1 MNNRVRS
8 RVNSLIVVMTVIV
21 FALSLI
27 ATAFFAFPDRV
38 SALAD
43 PSSAT
48 QIGGGAELYDRDS
61 GDFNGDVVSDLV
73 DKLFGYK
80 DPVEYIK
87 TNGAGD
93 WETYGKN
100 SPSALAGEQYYVV
113 PASTINSR
121 ISDETKRD
129 NGFVITLGGLEWMVA
144 SLTLADTDKGKD
156 NVIATLYLANSQ
168 GKGQYYPSHTD
179 AKGIN
184 SYSRSIIRNNVLL
197 NKDNTTWNMFS
208 QGGADSFAEK
218 YLVQPKNIKYQQT
231 ETILGRQDG
240 WNNCPNDALSDLPSG
255 WHNKFVSNPYKPMD
269 EFDGHRYD
277 EWGSDY
283 IWLPSITETGASNVA
298 ATSSIW
304 NLSDVQRGYN
314 SSESVLSWLRSGS
327 YYYYLDAWNLQ
338 VSGANSSNYVYNTN
352 GVRPALHLN
361 LSAIGLNFSINNPED
376 VTTTYNGESQ
386 TLRSLTATDAKAVSW
401 YSKKWYEHTN
411 EYIEVTYPETSVKNI
426 GEYWVSVELQQKWF
440 DDVRAEVEA
449 DATANGW
456 TEEQKNDAYELRKPK
471 FIGEADVSDPEHME
485 SDTVRWFKIIVK
497 PKELTLTNPSYNAST
512 GVFTPATFAN
522 ESEIYADRPVIATRF
537 TGTAENGTKFDQIDV
552 VPNRR
557 GTYTAKAVFIKSAD
571 DKTEY
576 YGNYVIKDADNM
588 TCTVTINRG
597 RLPIV
602 GVAESSKPYVGKEQ
616 SFALSSYSSDWAN
629 YAELTLPDG
638 VTLSGNDTDGWS
650 LSAREAGSY
659 DIIANIKSSERT
671 DWCWNTGDFSKEDL
685 TSKTFTITVT
695 RKTLI
700 VDFTS
705 TSGGFLLQAG
715 SDVKFGAEGNNVI
728 DGDDVKLTLEYVNSA
743 NAGVRIPVTGDKL
756 DASAFSPSTYYL
768 IATLKDDA
776 AEDNK
781 NYSLEGGEARQE
793 FTVSAKN
800 VVIDS
805 VNWQY
810 SQNNGVPTP
819 IASGAG
825 LTQGSPF
832 AVTYNGSAYVFAIS
846 TSNLASQGVKI
857 DASYGSNG
865 YTNGSQTDATANA
878 VAITVRIMPL
888 DDAYAFNDENGKPL
902 AQQYK
907 DFTIYIKV
915 DKADVDFS
923 NVKWSADELEYN
935 AVNQSVSIES
945 GLPSFLSASYNTGA
959 TGRDV
964 GEYTAEVSA
973 LTVTNQEIAK
983 NYNVPTNSQIQ
994 ASEYLKHKWNIIK
1007 KRITVT
1013 WINNDQTGENGTVI
1027 LVPTVSD
1034 NSTGALVYT
1043 YYNADKTVEMT
1054 LADIFADYDA
1064 TVQKDYYVCVRLR
1077 ASGGSYNA
1085 TNCVLIEG
1093 GEEVTESYQGF
1104 KAGDQKNPVRVGLV
1118 KNITTYN
1125 KSAQPVEIEF
1135 EGGNLT
1141 LNDFVITYKNADGT
1155 PLSGAPTNAGNYK
1168 VVITL
1173 DNGREGEYAIVG
1185 ECEFDYTIEKA
1196 SYDISSLKWVD
1207 TENGNAEYTDSYVW
1221 AYGVSH
1227 TLSLVGSEG
1236 IEGLTI
1242 GYSADTEANL
1252 TGENAGEYKVIV
1264 EFSVIDSANWNTP
1277 ENIEFVWNITP
1288 YTPDLSGVTW
1298 NYNTESPFV
1307 FGIENGKANEYGVYL
1322 VGLPEGLEELVIYGE
1337 DTGRYSDAGS
1347 HITTFAIDEDS
1358 ELRGNFGELVFGSG
1372 LDTRLVWEIKSLT
1385 VEKPEQKQNK
1395 VFRPEGYTFSEITNL
1410 PSDWE
1415 QYFEVT
1421 VLDAADNNIA
1431 SENGTWKFLNVDQY
1445 RIQMRFKTGMNT
1457 ANGGTT
1463 DNVKWSDNGRGAYQ
1477 VTLKV
1482 ERLIFD
1488 VNGWIDGTEN
1498 MRATLDSDSVSEIEK
1513 YFDYVIYKR
1522 EGGENV
1528 GDALAG
1534 NATLEYDT
1542 DYIIYLRLK
1551 SEYVG
1556 NVAVNYN
1563 GDTVEETAPY
1573 AFKTEADPLTNPP
1586 EYFYRKPVGN
1596 ELTVSYEYTGEV
1608 INFEFGDWFV
1618 EDKMQVISGEMFG
1631 TEFGEYVVRVGFKR
1645 GSLSAWAPEDAP
1657 RPDTSPVTVT
1667 FVITNKMVAVP
1678 TGGTLEYS
1686 GEEQTF
1692 VPEGFDGTLITVVSG
1707 DKGTSVGEYTLE
1719 IALKDPANTVW
1730 EDGATGNKKIVW
1742 NITAKKVSLP
1752 TASGTL
1758 EYNGKEQAVTLDGF
1772 DDTLITIV
1780 SGDKGI
1786 SAGEYSLVIALKD
1799 SANTVWEDG
1808 TTDNKTIVWN
1818 IAPRVLKR
1826 PTVKE
1831 ELRYNGTE
1839 IDITKALNDF
1849 ISSEMT
1855 ITGDVKGKNAGEY
1868 TATVTLKNPTDNVW
1882 ASEESEVA
1890 LSGGIEITLVW
1901 TIGKAQILPSWK
1913 DGDIPSLDTPTEFFG
1928 LIEFEYTYYDEDG
1941 KTVSKSKLKDGE
1953 TYQVVAKIK
1962 SAYANNFEFI
1972 TASGDVSPTPT
1983 ASMPYAFEAVVEGD
1997 NDNNNDNN
2005 NNNNGTNQGTI
2016 VAGSSMPE
2024 YMWIVIAV
2032 MSFNAMLLTVIIVV
2046 LLVRKEKNGSY
2057 PPMPPYPYY
2066 YPPYGRNNDDD
2077 EYEDD
2082 DEDDED
2088 EIDESG
2094 KEGGSSPSD
2103 REPKGS
2109 DDKEDARGRDE
2120 IAATNSES
2128 GRYVPDGAVVIAEGQ
2143 LANRDEARRLEDDG
2157 SFYAF
2162 EKRDGE
2168 SVMTVADGAVVING
2182 SERLDI
2188 QDAILL
2194 LSDDQRRY
2202 IFGLRD
2208 YAIEKSGE
2216 KASFAKYHLTVGKGT
2231 KQVVKLSVKDGE
2243 VMAYFRI
2250 EDERLRKLRM
2260 NAKENDAE
2268 IKIKETEIAV
2278 DGESAY
2284 EMAKDLIDLRITQ
2297 IEENLEYRKQQLK
2310 EKRRARRELD
2320 KLADSESGETN
2331 VSQDDANIGDADGD
2345 VL

>member
-8 RVNSLIVVMTVIV
+8 RVNNLIVVMTVIV

-27 ATAFFAFPDRV
+27 ATAFFAFPEDV

-48 QIGGGAELYDRDS
+48 LIGGGAELYDRDS
-61 GDFNGDVVSDLV
+61 GEFNDDVKDDLV
-73 DKLFGYK
+73 DKLFGK
-80 DPVEYIK
+80 ANPVQYIK
-87 TNGAGD
+87 SNGATD

-113 PASTINSR
+113 PASTINSK
-121 ISDETKRD
+121 IADETKRD

-144 SLTLADTDKGKD
+144 SLTLADTEQRND
-156 NVIATLYLANSQ
+156 NVIVTLFLANNQ
-168 GKGQYYPSHTD
+168 GTSRYYSNTAEIKGNN
-179 AKGIN
+179 A
-184 SYSRSIIRNNVLL
+184 YSRSIIRNNVLL
-197 NKDNTTWNMFS
+197 DKDNATWNMFS

-231 ETILGRQDG
+231 ETIVGRQDDFR
-240 WNNCPNDALSDLPSG
+240 NCPNDALSDLSSG
-255 WHNKFVSNPYKPMD
+255 WHSHLESDPYKPDD

-277 EWGSDY
+277 EWGNDY
-283 IWLPSITETGASNVA
+283 IWLPSITETGASDAA

-304 NLSDVQRGYN
+304 NLSNAQRGHN
-314 SSESVLSWLRSGS
+314 SSGANYSWLRSG
-327 YYYYLDAWNLQ
+327 YYYYRCNALYMQA
-338 VSGANSSNYVYNTN
+338 SGAYFGNYVYNTN

-376 VTTTYNGESQ
+376 VNTTYNGESQ

-426 GEYWVSVELQQKWF
+426 GEYWVSVELQQNWF

-659 DIIANIKSSERT
+659 DIIANIKASERT

-728 DGDDVKLTLEYVNSA
+728 EGDDVKLTLEYVNSA

-776 AEDNK
+776 AKDNK

-865 YTNGSQTDATANA
+865 YTNGSQTNATANA

-1013 WINNDQTGENGTVI
+1013 WINKDQTGENGTVI
-1027 LVPTVSD
+1027 FVPTVSD

-1064 TVQKDYYVCVRLR
+1064 TVQKDYYVCVRLK

-1118 KNITTYN
+1118 TNTTTYN
-1125 KSAQPVEIEF
+1125 KSAQAVEIEF

-1227 TLSLVGSEG
+1227 TLSLIGSEG

-1307 FGIENGKANEYGVYL
+1307 FGIENSKAKEYGVYL

-1347 HITTFAIDEDS
+1347 HITTFEIDEDS
-1358 ELRGNFGELVFGSG
+1358 EMRGNFGELVFGSG

-1431 SENGTWKFLNVDQY
+1431 PENGTWKFLNVDQY

-1618 EDKMQVISGEMFG
+1618 PDKMQVISGEMFG

-1657 RPDTSPVTVT
+1657 RPDTSPVTIT

-1786 SAGEYSLVIALKD
+1786 SAGEYSLVVALKD

-1808 TTDNKTIVWN
+1808 TTADKTIVWN

-1997 NDNNNDNN
+1997 NDNNNN
-2005 NNNNGTNQGTI
+2005 NNNNGTSQGTI

-2032 MSFNAMLLTVIIVV
+2032 FICGMLFNAMLLTVIIVV
-2046 LLVRKEKNGSY
+2046 LLSRKEKNGSY

-2066 YPPYGRNNDDD
+2066 YPPYGRNNDED

-2088 EIDESG
+2088 DEPQYSG
-2094 KEGGSSPSD
+2094 REGGSSYSE
-2103 REPKGS
+2103 REPKEN
-2109 DDKEDARGRDE
+2109 DDKEDARRGDE
-2120 IAATNSES
+2120 IAAADSES
-2128 GRYVPDGAVVIAEGQ
+2128 MRYVPDGAVVIAEGQ
-2143 LANRDEARRLEDDG
+2143 IVNKNEARRLEDEG

-2162 EKRDGE
+2162 EKREGE
-2168 SVMTVADGAVVING
+2168 SVMTVADGAVVITG
-2182 SERLDI
+2182 SERLDV
-2188 QDAILL
+2188 QEAILL
-2194 LSDDQRRY
+2194 LSDDQKMY

-2243 VMAYFRI
+2243 VVAYFRI

-2278 DGESAY
+2278 GERRGDKDQGDRDSRRRRSGVRDGKGSH
-2284 EMAKDLIDLRITQ
+2284 
-2297 IEENLEYRKQQLK
+2297 
-2310 EKRRARRELD
+2310 
-2320 KLADSESGETN
+2320 
-2331 VSQDDANIGDADGD
+2331 
-2345 VL
+2345 

>member
-8 RVNSLIVVMTVIV
+8 RVNNLIVVMTVIV

-27 ATAFFAFPDRV
+27 ATAFFAFPEDV

-48 QIGGGAELYDRDS
+48 QIGGGAELYDRDR
-61 GDFNGDVVSDLV
+61 GNFNGDVVSDLV
-73 DKLFGYK
+73 EKLFGDD
-80 DPVEYIK
+80 DPVQYIK
-87 TNGAGD
+87 ANGTAD

-113 PASTINSR
+113 PATTINSR
-121 ISDETKRD
+121 IEDEAKKD
-129 NGFVITLGGLEWMVA
+129 KGFVITLGGLEWMVA
-144 SLTLADTDKGKD
+144 SLTIADTDQRNN
-156 NVIATLYLANSQ
+156 NVIATLYLANNQ
-168 GKGQYYPSHTD
+168 GTSQYYSDSNNT
-179 AKGIN
+179 KGNN

-197 NKDNTTWNMFS
+197 DKDNTTWNMFS

-218 YLVQPKNIKYQQT
+218 YLVRPKNIMYQQT
-231 ETILGRQDG
+231 ETLSERHVNKS
-240 WNNCPNDALSDLPSG
+240 WKHAPNDALSDLPSG
-255 WHNKFVSNPYKPMD
+255 WHTNLASNPYKPTD

-277 EWGSDY
+277 EWGNDY

-304 NLSDVQRGYN
+304 NLSDAQRGHN
-314 SSESVLSWLRSGS
+314 SSEAGLSWLRSGLYS
-327 YYYYLDAWNLQ
+327 NYQGSMNITE
-338 VSGANSSNYVYNTN
+338 SGAYDLVHGYLNEIN
-352 GVRPALHLN
+352 GVRPAIHLN
-361 LSAIGLNFSINNPED
+361 LSAIGLGTTLKNPED

-386 TLRSLTATDAKAVSW
+386 TLSSIAATDAKDVGW
-401 YSKKWYEHTN
+401 YNKKWYEHTN
-411 EYIEVTYPETSVKNI
+411 GYIKVTYTKSSTINA
-426 GEYWVSVELQQKWF
+426 GEYWGKVELQQKWF
-440 DDVRAEVEA
+440 DDIMAEVEA
-449 DATANGW
+449 EATANGW
-456 TEEQKNDAYELRKPK
+456 TDEQKAAEYELRKPK
-471 FIGEADVSDPEHME
+471 INGNPDTSDKEHVE
-485 SDTVRWFKIIVK
+485 SETVRWFKMTIK
-497 PKELTLTNPSYNAST
+497 PKEITLTNPSYNAST
-512 GVFTPATFAN
+512 GVLTPAAFAD
-522 ESEIYADRPVIATRF
+522 ESELYTDKPVIATKY
-537 TGTAENGTKFDQIDV
+537 TGSASDGSSIDQIDMM
-552 VPNRR
+552 PTKR
-557 GTYTAKAVFIKSAD
+557 GTYTAKAIFVKSAT

-576 YGNYVIKDADNM
+576 YGNYVIKDADNI
-588 TCTVTINRG
+588 TCEFEINKG

-602 GVAESSKPYVGKEQ
+602 GVAESSRPYVGKEQ
-616 SFALSSYSSDWAN
+616 TFALSSYSSDWAN

-671 DWCWNTGDFSKEDL
+671 DWCWDTGDFSKEDL

-695 RKTLI
+695 KKTLI

-743 NAGVRIPVTGDKL
+743 NPSVRIPVTGDKL
-756 DASAFSPSTYYL
+756 DASKLSPSKYYL

-776 AEDNK
+776 AKDNK

-825 LTQGSPF
+825 LSQGSPF

-865 YTNGSQTDATANA
+865 YANGSQTNATANA

-935 AVNQSVSIES
+935 AVNQSVSIAS

-994 ASEYLKHKWNIIK
+994 ASEYLKHSWKIIK

-1013 WINNDQTGENGTVI
+1013 WTNGEQTGEDGTVI
-1027 LVPTVSD
+1027 FVPTVSD

-1054 LADIFADYDA
+1054 LADIFADYDE
-1064 TVQKDYYVCVRLR
+1064 TVQKDYYVCVRLKE
-1077 ASGGSYNA
+1077 SGGSYNA

-1104 KAGDQKNPVRVGLV
+1104 RAGDQKNPVRVGLV
-1118 KNITTYN
+1118 KNTTTYN

-1141 LNDFVITYKNADGT
+1141 LEDFVITYKNADGT

-1173 DNGREGEYAIVG
+1173 DKSLEGDYALVG

-1227 TLSLVGSEG
+1227 TLSLIGSEG

-1252 TGENAGEYKVIV
+1252 TGENAGEYRVVV

-1277 ENIEFVWNITP
+1277 DNIEFVWNITP

-1298 NYNTESPFV
+1298 NYNTDSPFV
-1307 FGIENGKANEYGVYL
+1307 FGIENGKAKEYGVHL
-1322 VGLPEGLEELVIYGE
+1322 VGLPEGLEELIIYGE

-1347 HITTFAIDEDS
+1347 HITTFAIDEES
-1358 ELRGNFGELVFGSG
+1358 EMRGNFGELVFGSG
-1372 LDTRLVWEIKSLT
+1372 LYTRLVWEIKSLT

-1395 VFRPEGYTFSEITNL
+1395 VFRSEGYTFSEITNL

-1431 SENGTWKFLNVDQY
+1431 SENGTWKFLSVDQY
-1445 RIQMRFKTGMNT
+1445 RIQMKFKTGMNT
-1457 ANGGTT
+1457 ANGGAT

-1477 VTLKV
+1477 VTLKL

-1542 DYIIYLRLK
+1542 DYVIYLKLK
-1551 SEYVG
+1551 SEYIG
-1556 NVAVNYN
+1556 NVAVNYD
-1563 GDTVEETAPY
+1563 GDTVEETEPY

-1618 EDKMQVISGEMFG
+1618 PDKMQVISGEMFG

-1657 RPDTSPVTVT
+1657 RPDTSPVTIT

-1692 VPEGFDGTLITVVSG
+1692 TPEGFDDTLITVVSG
-1707 DKGTSVGEYTLE
+1707 DKGINVGEYTLE

-1730 EDGATGNKKIVW
+1730 EDGTTDNKKIVW
-1742 NITAKKVSLP
+1742 NITAKKVSAP

-1758 EYNGKEQAVTLDGF
+1758 EYNGKEQTVTLDGF
-1772 DDTLITIV
+1772 DAIYMDIV
-1780 SGDKGI
+1780 SGDKGT

-1808 TTDNKTIVWN
+1808 TTANKTIVWN

-1831 ELRYNGTE
+1831 EIRYNGTE

-1855 ITGDVKGKNAGEY
+1855 VTGDVKGKNAGEY

-1913 DGDIPSLDTPTEFFG
+1913 EGDIPSLDTPSEFFG
-1928 LIEFEYTYYDEDG
+1928 LVEFEYTYYDESG
-1941 KTVSKSKLKDGE
+1941 NVVSKSKLKDGE
-1953 TYQVVAKIK
+1953 TYQVVAKLK
-1962 SAYANNFEFI
+1962 SAYVNNFEFI
-1972 TASGDVSPTPT
+1972 TATGDVSPTPT
-1983 ASMPYAFEAVVEGD
+1983 ASMPYNFEAVVEGD
-1997 NDNNNDNN
+1997 NDNNN
-2005 NNNNGTNQGTI
+2005 NNNGTDQGSVGMSDWMLT
-2016 VAGSSMPE
+2016 
-2024 YMWIVIAV
+2024 WLIVITC
-2032 MSFNAMLLTVIIVV
+2032 LIVV
-2046 LLVRKEKNGSY
+2046 ILLLIVGVFIGMILIAMKKSENNVVYSPY
-2057 PPMPPYPYY
+2057 PPFYP
-2066 YPPYGRNNDDD
+2066 NNGGGD
-2077 EYEDD
+2077 EYEDDDD

-2088 EIDESG
+2088 ETYRSGREGEASGRES
-2094 KEGGSSPSD
+2094 E
-2103 REPKGS
+2103 GS
-2109 DDKEDARGRDE
+2109 DDKEGARRNDE
-2120 IAATNSES
+2120 IVAAESES
-2128 GRYVPDGAVVIAEGQ
+2128 GRYVSDGAVVI
-2143 LANRDEARRLEDDG
+2143 
-2157 SFYAF
+2157 S
-2162 EKRDGE
+2162 
-2168 SVMTVADGAVVING
+2168 G

-2188 QDAILL
+2188 KDSILL
-2194 LSDDQRRY
+2194 LSDEEKRY

-2208 YAIEKSGE
+2208 YAIERSGE

-2278 DGESAY
+2278 DSESAY
-2284 EMAKDLIDLRITQ
+2284 EMAKDLIDLRVTQ
-2297 IEENLEYRKQQLK
+2297 IEENLEYRKQLLR
-2310 EKRRARRELD
+2310 EKRKAKREQEKNIDSFGVEDESVDSFDTD
-2320 KLADSESGETN
+2320 K
-2331 VSQDDANIGDADGD
+2331 
-2345 VL
+2345 

>member
-1 MNNRVRS
+1 MNNKLRS
-8 RVNSLIVVMTVIV
+8 RVNNLIVVMTVIV

-38 SALAD
+38 SALTD
-43 PSSAT
+43 TSSAT
-48 QIGGGAELYDRDS
+48 HIGGGAELYDRDS
-61 GDFNGDVVSDLV
+61 GDFDGNVMGDLV
-73 DKLFGYK
+73 EQLFG
-80 DPVEYIK
+80 DANPVEYIK
-87 TNGAGD
+87 TNGTDD
-93 WETYGKN
+93 WEKYGKN
-100 SPSALAGEQYYVV
+100 SPSPLANEQYYVV

-121 ISDETKRD
+121 IADETKRD
-129 NGFVITLGGLEWMVA
+129 NGFIITLGGLEWMVA
-144 SLTLADTDKGKD
+144 SLTLADTEARND
-156 NVIATLYLANSQ
+156 NVIVTLYLADSS
-168 GKGQYYPSHTD
+168 GKSSYNVDYSSTEIGNN
-179 AKGIN
+179 A
-184 SYSRSIIRNNVLL
+184 YSRSTIRNDVLL
-197 NKDNTTWNMFS
+197 DAGNATWNLFS
-208 QGGADSFAEK
+208 QGGADSFAEN
-218 YLVQPKNIKYQQT
+218 YLVQPKSIIYQQT
-231 ETILGRQDG
+231 ESIIIRYGDINTDHRLNEALGDFT
-240 WNNCPNDALSDLPSG
+240 SG
-255 WHNKFVSNPYKPMD
+255 WSSNNSGVKP
-269 EFDGHRYD
+269 ESVYGGHRYD
-277 EWGSDY
+277 EWGEDY
-283 IWLPSITETGASNVA
+283 IWLPSVSEVGGNNINTSTNLPMFYATNGIWGLSNKQRIHTGETGIQN
-298 ATSSIW
+298 
-304 NLSDVQRGYN
+304 GY
-314 SSESVLSWLRSGS
+314 EFTGSWLRSGITLVGGRNNFL
-327 YYYYLDAWNLQ
+327 YNDGRMAAND
-338 VSGANSSNYVYNTN
+338 VSSTL
-352 GVRPALHLN
+352 GVRPAIHLN
-361 LSAIGLNFSINNPED
+361 LSAIGLGAILKDPKD
-376 VTTTYNGESQ
+376 VNTTYNGSSQ
-386 TLRSLTATDAKAVSW
+386 TLSSIAATDAKAVSW
-401 YSKKWYEHTN
+401 YNKKWYEHAN
-411 EYIEVTYPETSVKNI
+411 EYIKVTYPESDRVNV
-426 GEYWVSVELQQKWF
+426 GEYWAKVELQQKWF
-440 DDVRAEVEA
+440 DDVRAEV
-449 DATANGW
+449 DAEGAEKGW
-456 TEEQKNDAYELRKPK
+456 TNEQKDAEYELRKPK
-471 FIGEADVSDPEHME
+471 LQGEADVSDPEHME
-485 SDTVRWFKIIVK
+485 SDTVRWFKIKVT

-512 GVFTPATFAN
+512 GVLTPAAFAD

-552 VPNRR
+552 APNMR
-557 GTYTAKAVFIKSAD
+557 GTYTAKAIFVKSES

-576 YGNYVIKDADNM
+576 YGNYVIKDADNI
-588 TCTVTINRG
+588 TCEVKINRG
-597 RLPIV
+597 RLSIV
-602 GVAESSKPYVGKEQ
+602 SVSENSKAYAGVQTFSLIG
-616 SFALSSYSSDWAN
+616 YSSEWAK
-629 YAELTLPDG
+629 YADLSLPEG
-638 VTLSGNDTDGWS
+638 VTLSGNDTDGWG
-650 LSAREAGSY
+650 LEVKDVGNYVISAV
-659 DIIANIKSSERT
+659 IKSDMKV
-671 DWCWNTGDFSKEDL
+671 DWCWNTSDL
-685 TSKTFTITVT
+685 TEEDTNSRTFTIAVT
-695 RKTLI
+695 KKTLM

-715 SDVKFGAEGNNVI
+715 SDVKFGAEGNNMI
-728 DGDDVKLTLEYVNSA
+728 DGDDVKLTLEYVDSA
-743 NAGVRIPVTGDKL
+743 NPSVRIPVTGDKL
-756 DASAFSPSTYYL
+756 DASALSPSTYYL

-776 AEDNK
+776 AKDNK

-825 LTQGSPF
+825 LSQGSPF
-832 AVTYNGSAYVFAIS
+832 AVTYNGSAYVFAIN

-865 YTNGSQTDATANA
+865 YTNGSQTNATTNT

-923 NVKWSADELEYN
+923 NVKWSADELEYK
-935 AVNQSVSIES
+935 AVNQSVSIAS
-945 GLPSFLSASYNTGA
+945 GLPSFLSALYTNGA
-959 TGRDV
+959 TGKDV
-964 GEYTAEVSA
+964 GEYTAAVST
-973 LTVTNQEIAK
+973 LTVTDQEAAK
-983 NYNVPTNSQIQ
+983 NYKVPNDSEIQ
-994 ASEYLKHKWNIIK
+994 SNEYLKHTWKITK
-1007 KRITVT
+1007 KRIEVK
-1013 WINNDQTGENGTVI
+1013 WDNDMQTDGNGNVI
-1027 LVPTVSD
+1027 FVPVVSD

-1043 YYNADKTVEMT
+1043 YYNSDKTVEMT
-1054 LADIFADYDA
+1054 LAEIFADYDS
-1064 TVQKDYYVCVRLR
+1064 TTLKSYFVCVRIKET
-1077 ASGGSYNA
+1077 GGSYNA

-1093 GEEVTESYQGF
+1093 GEEVEASFKGF
-1104 KAGDQKNPVRVGLV
+1104 QAGEQKNPVRVGLV
-1118 KNITTYN
+1118 TNTTTYN

-1141 LNDFVITYKNADGT
+1141 LEDFVITYKNADGT
-1155 PLSGAPTNAGNYK
+1155 PLSGAPTNAGKYK

-1173 DNGREGEYAIVG
+1173 DKSLEGDYALVG

-1227 TLSLVGSEG
+1227 TLSLIGSEG

-1252 TGENAGEYKVIV
+1252 TGENAGEYKVVV

-1277 ENIEFVWNITP
+1277 DNIEFVWNITP

-1298 NYNTESPFV
+1298 NYNTDSPFV
-1307 FGIENGKANEYGVYL
+1307 FGIENGKAKEYGVHL
-1322 VGLPEGLEELVIYGE
+1322 VGLPEGLEEIVIYGE

-1347 HITTFAIDEDS
+1347 HITTFAIDEES
-1358 ELRGNFGELVFGSG
+1358 EMRGNFGELVFGSG

-1421 VLDAADNNIA
+1421 VLDALDNNIA
-1431 SENGTWKFLNVDQY
+1431 SENGTWKFLSVDQY
-1445 RIQMRFKTGMNT
+1445 RIQMKFKTGMNT
-1457 ANGGTT
+1457 ANGGST

-1477 VTLKV
+1477 VTLKL

-1542 DYIIYLRLK
+1542 DYVIYLRLK

-1563 GDTVEETAPY
+1563 GDTVEETEPY

-1596 ELTVSYEYTGEV
+1596 ELTISYEYTGEV

-1645 GSLSAWAPEDAP
+1645 GSLSAWEPEDAP
-1657 RPDTSPVTVT
+1657 RPDTSPVTIT

-1678 TGGTLEYS
+1678 TGGTLEYN

-1692 VPEGFDGTLITVVSG
+1692 MPEGFDDTLITVVSG

-1719 IALKDPANTVW
+1719 IALKDSANTVW
-1730 EDGATGNKKIVW
+1730 EDGTTDNKKIVW
-1742 NITAKKVSLP
+1742 NITAKKVSAP

-1758 EYNGKEQAVTLDGF
+1758 EYNGKEQTVTLDGF
-1772 DDTLITIV
+1772 DAIYMDIV
-1780 SGDKGI
+1780 SGDKGT

-1808 TTDNKTIVWN
+1808 TTADKTIVWN
-1818 IAPRVLKR
+1818 ITPRVLKR
-1826 PTVKE
+1826 PTVKDE
-1831 ELRYNGTE
+1831 IRYNGTE

-1849 ISSEMT
+1849 ISSEMAV
-1855 ITGDVKGKNAGEY
+1855 TGDVKGKNAGEY

-1882 ASEESEVA
+1882 AREESEVA
-1890 LSGGIEITLVW
+1890 LSEGIEITLVW

-1913 DGDIPSLDTPTEFFG
+1913 DGDIPSLDTPAEFFG

-1953 TYQVVAKIK
+1953 TYQVVAKLK
-1962 SAYANNFEFI
+1962 SAYVNNFEFI
-1972 TASGDVSPTPT
+1972 TATGDVSPTPT
-1983 ASMPYAFEAVVEGD
+1983 ASMPYNFEAVVEGD
-1997 NDNNNDNN
+1997 NDNNNNGTDQGSVGMSDWMLTWLIVITCLIVVILLLIVGVFIGMILIAMKKSENN
-2005 NNNNGTNQGTI
+2005 VVYSPYPPFYPNNGG
-2016 VAGSSMPE
+2016 G
-2024 YMWIVIAV
+2024 
-2032 MSFNAMLLTVIIVV
+2032 
-2046 LLVRKEKNGSY
+2046 
-2057 PPMPPYPYY
+2057 
-2066 YPPYGRNNDDD
+2066 D
-2077 EYEDD
+2077 EYEDDDD

-2088 EIDESG
+2088 ETYGSGREGEASGRES
-2094 KEGGSSPSD
+2094 E
-2103 REPKGS
+2103 GS
-2109 DDKEDARGRDE
+2109 DDKEGARRNDE
-2120 IAATNSES
+2120 IVAAESES
-2128 GRYVPDGAVVIAEGQ
+2128 GRYVSDGAVVI
-2143 LANRDEARRLEDDG
+2143 
-2157 SFYAF
+2157 S
-2162 EKRDGE
+2162 
-2168 SVMTVADGAVVING
+2168 G

-2188 QDAILL
+2188 KDSILL
-2194 LSDDQRRY
+2194 LSDEEKRY

-2208 YAIEKSGE
+2208 YAIERSGE

-2278 DGESAY
+2278 DSESAF
-2284 EMAKDLIDLRITQ
+2284 EMAKDLIDLRVTQ
-2297 IEENLEYRKQQLK
+2297 IEENLEYRKQLLK
-2310 EKRRARRELD
+2310 EKRKAKREQD
-2320 KLADSESGETN
+2320 KNAE
-2331 VSQDDANIGDADGD
+2331 NIVDGD
-2345 VL
+2345 NA

>member
-1 MNNRVRS
+1 MNKLRS
-8 RVNSLIVVMTVIV
+8 RVNNLIVVMTVIV

-48 QIGGGAELYDRDS
+48 QIGEGAELYDRDI
-61 GDFNGDVVSDLV
+61 GDFDGDVMSDFIE
-73 DKLFGYK
+73 KLFGDD
-80 DPVEYIK
+80 DPVEYVK
-87 TNGAGD
+87 TNGTAD

-113 PASTINSR
+113 PASIINNR
-121 ISDETKRD
+121 ISDEAKRD
-129 NGFVITLGGLEWMVA
+129 NGFIITLGGLEWMVA
-144 SLTLADTDKGKD
+144 SLTLADVGEVED
-156 NVIATLYLANSQ
+156 NVIVTLYLANNQ
-168 GKGQYYPSHTD
+168 GTSQYYSDQTNT
-179 AKGIN
+179 KGNN

-208 QGGADSFAEK
+208 QGGEDSFAEQ

-231 ETILGRQDG
+231 ETMLGRHDG
-240 WNNCPNDALSDLPSG
+240 WFNCSNDALSELPSG
-255 WHNKFVSNPYKPMD
+255 WHTNFASDPYKPTD

-277 EWGSDY
+277 EWGNDY

-304 NLSDVQRGYN
+304 NLSNAQRGYN
-314 SSESVLSWLRSGS
+314 DLERDSAWMRSGQGNYHSYSHAALMVTDGS
-327 YYYYLDAWNLQ
+327 YYN
-338 VSGANSSNYVYNTN
+338 NTIYFERS
-352 GVRPALHLN
+352 VRPAIHFN
-361 LSAIGLNFSINNPED
+361 LSIAALGILGTRLKEPED
-376 VTTTYNGESQ
+376 VTTTYNGDAQ
-386 TLRSLTATDAKAVSW
+386 TLGSITAADAKAVSW
-401 YSKKWYEHTN
+401 YNKKWYEHTN
-411 EYIEVTYPETSVKNI
+411 EYIKVSYPESDMNNV
-426 GEYWVSVELQQKWF
+426 GEYWAKIELQQNWF
-440 DDVRAEVEA
+440 DDVRAQVDAEA
-449 DATANGW
+449 ADKGW
-456 TEEQKNDAYELRKPK
+456 TSEETAAAQELRKPK
-471 FIGEADVSDPEHME
+471 FKGDPDTGDPEHME
-485 SDTVRWFKIIVK
+485 SDTVRWFKIIVA
-497 PKELTLTNPSYNAST
+497 PKEITLTNPSYDAST
-512 GVFTPATFAN
+512 GILTPAAFAD
-522 ESEIYADRPVIATRF
+522 ESELYSDVPVIATRF
-537 TGTAENGTKFDQIDV
+537 TGKAADGSDIDQIDIL
-552 VPNRR
+552 PNRR
-557 GTYTAKAVFIKSAD
+557 GTYTAKAIFVKSES
-571 DKTEY
+571 DKIEY
-576 YGNYVIKDADNM
+576 YGNYVINDADNI
-588 TCTVTINRG
+588 TCEVKINRSRLSIVSVAENSKAYAGAQTFSLIGYSSEWAKYADLSLPEGVTI
-597 RLPIV
+597 
-602 GVAESSKPYVGKEQ
+602 
-616 SFALSSYSSDWAN
+616 
-629 YAELTLPDG
+629 
-638 VTLSGNDTDGWS
+638 SGNDTDGWE
-650 LSAREAGSY
+650 LNVKDVGDYVISAV
-659 DIIANIKSSERT
+659 IKNDMKV
-671 DWCWNTGDFSKEDL
+671 DWCWNTSDITEED
-685 TSKTFTITVT
+685 TDPRTFTIAVT
-695 RKTLI
+695 KKTLM

-728 DGDDVKLTLEYVNSA
+728 DGDDVKLTLEYVDSA
-743 NAGVRIPVTGDKL
+743 NPSVRIPVTGDKL

-776 AEDNK
+776 AKDNK

-935 AVNQSVSIES
+935 AVNQSVSISS

-1007 KRITVT
+1007 KRIEVT
-1013 WINNDQTGENGTVI
+1013 WINKDQTGENGTVI
-1027 LVPTVSD
+1027 FVPTVSD

-1118 KNITTYN
+1118 TNTTTYN
-1125 KSAQPVEIEF
+1125 KSAQAVEIEF

-1358 ELRGNFGELVFGSG
+1358 EMRGNFGELVFGSG

-1657 RPDTSPVTVT
+1657 RPDTSPVTIT

-1730 EDGATGNKKIVW
+1730 EDGATDNKKIVW

-1808 TTDNKTIVWN
+1808 TTADKTIVWN

-1890 LSGGIEITLVW
+1890 LSGGVEITLVW

-1913 DGDIPSLDTPTEFFG
+1913 EGDIPSLDTPSEFFG
-1928 LIEFEYTYYDEDG
+1928 LVEFEYTYYDEDG

-1953 TYQVVAKIK
+1953 TYQVVAKLK
-1962 SAYANNFEFI
+1962 SAYVNNFEFV

-1983 ASMPYAFEAVVEGD
+1983 ASMPYDFDAVVEGD
-1997 NDNNNDNN
+1997 NDNNNN

-2016 VAGSSMPE
+2016 VADNTMPG

-2032 MSFNAMLLTVIIVV
+2032 MSFNAMLLTMIIVV
-2046 LLVRKEKNGSY
+2046 LLVRKEKNVSY

-2066 YPPYGRNNDDD
+2066 YPPYGRNNDED

-2082 DEDDED
+2082 DEDDDED
-2088 EIDESG
+2088 ETDDRTREGRSSTSG
-2094 KEGGSSPSD
+2094 
-2103 REPKGS
+2103 REPKDS
-2109 DDKEDARGRDE
+2109 DDKEGARRKEE
-2120 IAATNSES
+2120 IAASDNERE
-2128 GRYVPDGAVVIAEGQ
+2128 RYVSGDAVAIAEVQ
-2143 LANRDEARRLEDDG
+2143 LFHKDEAR
-2157 SFYAF
+2157 
-2162 EKRDGE
+2162 K
-2168 SVMTVADGAVVING
+2168 
-2182 SERLDI
+2182 LDI
-2188 QDAILL
+2188 QDAILH
-2194 LSDDQRRY
+2194 LSDDEKRY

-2208 YAIEKSGE
+2208 YAIENSGE
-2216 KASFAKYHLTVGKGT
+2216 KATFAKYHLTVGKGE
-2231 KQVVKLSVKDGE
+2231 KQVIKLSVKDGKI
-2243 VMAYFRI
+2243 MAYFRI
-2250 EDERLRKLRM
+2250 EDERLRAIRR

-2268 IKIKETEIAV
+2268 IKIKETEMSV
-2278 DGESAY
+2278 DGESAF

-2310 EKRRARRELD
+2310 EKRRAKREQD
-2320 KLADSESGETN
+2320 KNAEN
-2331 VSQDDANIGDADGD
+2331 NAYGDNE
-2345 VL
+2345 